1 LSGMRLLSLQQM
13 LVGIVWQITRL
24 LLLLLLLLQMKG
36 VVLQTIRL
44 MLQMLTWAALQP
56 GRQ

>member
-1 LSGMRLLSLQQM
+1 MRLLSLQQM

>member
-1 LSGMRLLSLQQM
+1 MSGMRLLSLQQM